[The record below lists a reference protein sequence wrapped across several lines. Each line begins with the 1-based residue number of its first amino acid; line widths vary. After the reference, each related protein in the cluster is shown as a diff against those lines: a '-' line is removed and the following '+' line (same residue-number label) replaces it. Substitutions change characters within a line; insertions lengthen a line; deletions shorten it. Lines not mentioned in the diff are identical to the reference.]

1 MPDKDQK
8 QAQFI
13 ASRKQLHR
21 MAAIVTMLKEKD
33 LVKMQEI
40 RRRLDRTEFEPGAYM
55 GCVNRTI
62 QRDIRVLK
70 DEYFAPIEYDRHEAA
85 YRLADQKWTFQVPA
99 LLNPDQLLAV
109 VIGGKLSQDIFPEE
123 ISRRV
128 ISAVDEIIR
137 YNESSELTGDLL
149 KSLKILTG
157 DNSKTR
163 EEVFKMVFDAWSKR
177 RVLTISYTD
186 LNGNSTVRDI
196 EPHALVFYD
205 MRWSIKGLCRLR
217 GEWRTFHLAQIQAA
231 AILDETFAP
240 ATDTIENI
248 TSDTFWNY
256 KSISD
261 ISIRLNDAGRMYAIA
276 NPLHSGQ
283 KFVQDEDGS
292 YLLYIPAAP
301 LERLVPWIL
310 NQQGNATP
318 ETPSSVVE
326 AVRKAILRLADACQ
340 AYNSDA
346 GHGKK
351 RFSQRKTA
359 AKRKQKHDV

>member
-21 MAAIVTMLKEKD
+21 MAAIVAMLKEKD

-40 RRRLDRTEFEPGAYM
+40 RKRLDRTEFELGAYM

-85 YRLADQKWTFQVPA
+85 YRLTDPKWTFQVPA

-128 ISAVDEIIR
+128 TSAVDEIIR

-283 KFVQDEDGS
+283 NFVQDEDGS
-292 YLLYIPAAP
+292 YLMTVPAAP

-310 NQQGNATP
+310 NQQGNASP
-318 ETPSSVVE
+318 ETPSSFVD

-340 AYNSDA
+340 AYDPAEIRQKTRKASAKFN
-346 GHGKK
+346 
-351 RFSQRKTA
+351 RKT
-359 AKRKQKHDV
+359 